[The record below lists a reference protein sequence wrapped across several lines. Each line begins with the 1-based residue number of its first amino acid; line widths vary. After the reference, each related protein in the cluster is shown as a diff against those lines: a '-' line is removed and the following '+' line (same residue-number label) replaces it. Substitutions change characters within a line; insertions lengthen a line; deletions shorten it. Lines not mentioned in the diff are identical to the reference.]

1 MLREEWYGI
10 EAHANRIF
18 HRIYDCRRWSIHGQF
33 ADALGAMCAVN
44 VAKFFKKYTD
54 RRQVRGSRHD
64 VIRHLVVD
72 HASVLPDDFL
82 VERKSD
88 RLLHTAGNLPSSQ
101 DRVNHLADF

>member
-72 HASVLPDDFL
+72 HPAVLPDHFL
-82 VERKSD
+82 PDPKS
-88 RLLHTAGNLPSSQ
+88 HPLPPPAAH
-101 DRVNHLADF
+101 RPRT